1 MDATG
6 ANRNHPKRALL
17 IDDDKGVR
25 NVVFDIVTSFG
36 YVTDAASNGPEGLA
50 LFEKNLYDVVLT
62 DLLMPGMTGW
72 EVLRALRRL
81 DPKIPV
87 VIMTGADVWAGDG
100 HILQAAVALVRKP
113 VDMGFSRRRSR
124 GCSVAFRSRFAHRCW

>member
-1 MDATG
+1 MDAMG

-25 NVVFDIVTSFG
+25 NALHDVVTSFG
-36 YVTDAASNGPEGLA
+36 FVTDAAANGPEGLA
-50 LFEKNLYDVVLT
+50 LFEKNPYDVVLT

-72 EVLRALRRL
+72 EVLQALRRL

-87 VIMTGADVWAGDG
+87 VIVTGASVWADDYG
-100 HILQAAVALVRKP
+100 ILQPAVALVRKP
-113 VDMGFSRRRSR
+113 VDMRVLETALSRLL
-124 GCSVAFRSRFAHRCW
+124 GGLA

>member
-1 MDATG
+1 M
-6 ANRNHPKRALL
+6 
-17 IDDDKGVR
+17 
-25 NVVFDIVTSFG
+25 
-36 YVTDAASNGPEGLA
+36 
-50 LFEKNLYDVVLT
+50 T

-87 VIMTGADVWAGDG
+87 VIVTGADVWAGDCR
-100 HILQAAVALVRKP
+100 ILQPAVALVRKP

-124 GCSVAFRSRFAHRCW
+124 GCSAAVRGRFAHRRW

>member
-6 ANRNHPKRALL
+6 TDRNHPTRALL
-17 IDDDKGVR
+17 IDDDEGVR
-25 NVVFDIVTSFG
+25 SVIHDIVTSFG
-36 YVTDAASNGPEGLA
+36 YVTDAAPNGPEGLA

-72 EVLRALRRL
+72 EVLQALRRM

-87 VIMTGADVWAGDG
+87 VIVTGANIWADDYR
-100 HILQAAVALVRKP
+100 ILQPAVALVRKP
-113 VDMGFSRRRSR
+113 VDMRILETALLRVLGDL
-124 GCSVAFRSRFAHRCW
+124 A

>member
-6 ANRNHPKRALL
+6 TDRNHPKRALL
-17 IDDDKGVR
+17 IDDDEGVR
-25 NVVFDIVTSFG
+25 NVIHDIVTSFG
-36 YVTDAASNGPEGLA
+36 YVTDAAANGPEGLA

-72 EVLRALRRL
+72 DVLQALRRL

-87 VIMTGADVWAGDG
+87 VIVTGANIWADDCR
-100 HILQAAVALVRKP
+100 ILQPAVALVRKP
-113 VDMGFSRRRSR
+113 VDMRVLQTALSQVLGDL
-124 GCSVAFRSRFAHRCW
+124 A